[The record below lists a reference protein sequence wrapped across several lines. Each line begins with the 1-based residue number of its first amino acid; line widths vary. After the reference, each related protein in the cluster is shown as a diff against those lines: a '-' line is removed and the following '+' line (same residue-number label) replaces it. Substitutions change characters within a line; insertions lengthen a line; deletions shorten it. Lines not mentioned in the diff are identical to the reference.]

1 MRAMAT
7 RATVTRASPSALRT
21 TRAGRRATRARGD
34 DARRRADA
42 DGDGATNARARAN
55 VVDDATTTAT
65 TTTTT
70 TGRACVGGAIDGG
83 MSTRDARAMEI
94 SVAAA
99 CAAAIS
105 AAALSVFALEGAR
118 RKRVADRAA
127 GRDPDEEVLR
137 AAVEVAELAES
148 MARRWPSEKTM
159 KRAKAARAE
168 ATEIRR
174 RRDARRDAAKRAEEW
189 KERVRVKGGE
199 GEEAS
204 EGDAERARLDAELA
218 ARARAKEAREK
229 KAPMPGASAQWT
241 PADEYLNSILRKES
255 AAHPVDDA
263 EVVRNAEV
271 ESSPRT
277 NAREAPR
284 EPEYPPELVEAMKRM
299 EADIASGAFSEEALL
314 EKYADVLDTFGEE
327 FDPVNIDDDDDKG
340 EHPQLLDPYWW
351 RDARALHLIMITP
364 MGSRDSRLFAM
375 QMVPDNIPPR
385 ARPEDKFH
393 VLAFENKSDAEKF
406 CFFMQSKREDEDLDD
421 ALRGLV
427 TMTGI
432 GPKELQKV
440 ADDAGY
446 GVTVVG
452 AGRVDLSANRP
463 HVDVLNHITHIGGE
477 VYLWEFARKVKRDF
491 DAENGGAGAR

>member
-1 MRAMAT
+1 MRATPT
-7 RATVTRASPSALRT
+7 RTSTPRARTSTPRACASPART
-21 TRAGRRATRARGD
+21 STRCARRAGTRARGD

-42 DGDGATNARARAN
+42 DGDGGARAA
-55 VVDDATTTAT
+55 DAGAGATAT
-65 TTTTT
+65 TVR
-70 TGRACVGGAIDGG
+70 GRAFVGGAIDGG
-83 MSTRDARAMEI
+83 TSTRDASAMEI

-105 AAALSVFALEGAR
+105 AATLSVFALEGAR
-118 RKRVADRAA
+118 RKRAADRAA

-137 AAVEVAELAES
+137 AAIEVAELAES

-199 GEEAS
+199 REEAS
-204 EGDAERARLDAELA
+204 DGDAERARLDAEAA

-229 KAPMPGASAQWT
+229 KAPIPGASAQWT
-241 PADEYLNSILRKES
+241 PADEYLNAILRKES
-255 AAHPVDDA
+255 VAHPVDDA
-263 EVVRNAEV
+263 DVVQNADNEAP
-271 ESSPRT
+271 PRT
-277 NAREAPR
+277 NARDAR

-327 FDPVNIDDDDDKG
+327 FDPVNIDDDDEKG

-364 MGSRDSRLFAM
+364 MGSRDTRLFAM

-393 VLAFENKSDAEKF
+393 VVAFENKSDAEKF

-421 ALRGLV
+421 ELRGLV